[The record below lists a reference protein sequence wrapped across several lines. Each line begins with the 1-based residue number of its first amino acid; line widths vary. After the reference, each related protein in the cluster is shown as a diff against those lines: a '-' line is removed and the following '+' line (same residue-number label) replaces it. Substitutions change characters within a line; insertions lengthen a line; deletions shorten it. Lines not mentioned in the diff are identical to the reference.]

1 MVYRTKVQQIA
12 GLIDARLTGVK
23 TGNEN
28 WQDTHEYQLEILLS
42 DILPSGSGIDLAN
55 TINYDKSRPDRIVID
70 SAYHIMDSE
79 GFYREWIVFQV
90 IITPD
95 LQFGFVLKIVGKFS
109 KNKHAVRSGLK
120 NELEELY
127 TEALR
132 ED

>member
-42 DILPSGSGIDLAN
+42 DILPSGAGIDGES
-55 TINYDKSRPDRIVID
+55 TINYEKSRPARIVID

-79 GFYREWIVFQV
+79 GFYREWIPFRV
-90 IITPD
+90 IIAPD
-95 LQFGFVLKIVGKFS
+95 LQFGFAVKIGGKFR

-120 NELEELY
+120 EELEELY
-127 TEALR
+127 TEALG